1 MSEIWFT
8 SDLHIMHNKG
18 FLYEPRGFTN
28 EKDMCEALVENWNK
42 VVKPEDTVYDLG
54 DMALSDV
61 ETATKYISKLNGRH
75 FWIQGNHDTD
85 NKIDYII
92 NKCWDKVYYCGWA
105 QVFKHGKY
113 RFYLSHYPTLTANFD
128 TGKHFS
134 QNVINL
140 HGHIHSKNNWMIPTN
155 PFIYHVGVDSHNC
168 TPVHIDEILSDIR
181 QRWNEIGK
189 LPQNLKPE
197 DTYPY
202 EKNLF

>member
-8 SDLHIMHNKG
+8 SDLHMMHNKG

-92 NKCWDKVYYCGWA
+92 NECWDKVDYCGWA
-105 QVFKHGKY
+105 QVLKHGKY

-128 TGKHFS
+128 EKHFS
-134 QNVINL
+134 QHVISL
-140 HGHIHSKNNWMIPTN
+140 HGHTHQRTNWLQLEN
-155 PFIYHVGVDSHNC
+155 PFLYHVGVDSHNC
-168 TPVHIDEILSDIR
+168 MPVHIDEIIADIKN
-181 QRWNEIGK
+181 RWNELGNNTNI
-189 LPQNLKPE
+189 LKRNDMYGIP
-197 DTYPY
+197 
-202 EKNLF
+202 KVNI